1 MMRSLVV
8 DQQLRTEMGVAAAP
22 QTVCD
27 EVPTFWVSKERLR
40 RRISARSQT
49 ICWFTAAVEL
59 PSDVSTSIQ

>member
-27 EVPTFWVSKERLR
+27 EFPTFWVSKELLR

-49 ICWFTAAVEL
+49 ICWFTGRSRT
-59 PSDVSTSIQ
+59 PF